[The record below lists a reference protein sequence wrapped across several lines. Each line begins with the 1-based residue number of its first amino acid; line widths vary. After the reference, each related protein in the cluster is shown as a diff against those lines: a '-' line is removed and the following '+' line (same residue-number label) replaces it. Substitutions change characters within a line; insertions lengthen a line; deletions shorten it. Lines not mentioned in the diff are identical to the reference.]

1 MFDEEKFDVKSRVAV
16 EGLTI
21 VLVALSW
28 VPLGA
33 QDGRP
38 PWPAAPR
45 ERGVISEGLPMS
57 PFFEG
62 WYENPDGTYTLS
74 FGYFNRNT
82 EEALNLPVGPDNF
95 IAPADYDGVQPT
107 LFTPGRQT
115 GVFTVIV
122 PEDFARNGGR
132 VMWTLRSHGTSPH
145 SVPGKVGVEAYR
157 LHYEPMAMGS
167 FPPMLKLHRDG
178 PELWGPM
185 TIAGDAR
192 TVSAWS
198 EGRNTVGSV
207 GNPLP
212 FTASVGTP
220 LTLTVWVTD
229 RLAPDAERDPVRGG
243 ATWYTHQGPAVALF
257 SEERPEPDEEAGSR
271 ATTTVTFS
279 EPGEYVLRVRADN
292 FNPVDSTPE
301 DQCCWTNGYVK
312 VTVSR

>member
-1 MFDEEKFDVKSRVAV
+1 MKSRAAAG
-16 EGLTI
+16 GLVI
-21 VLVALSW
+21 VLGVLSW
-28 VPLGA
+28 VPLAA
-33 QDGRP
+33 QDVGP
-38 PWPAAPR
+38 QWPSAPR
-45 ERGVISEGLPMS
+45 ERGVISEGLAVS

-95 IAPADYDGVQPT
+95 IAPAEYDGVQPT
-107 LFTPGRQT
+107 LFIPGRET
-115 GVFTVIV
+115 GVFTVTV

-132 VMWTLRSHGTSPH
+132 VVWTLRSRARSSH

-157 LHYEPMAMGS
+157 LHYGPTAMGS
-167 FPPMLKLHRDG
+167 LPPMLKLHRDG

-198 EGRNTVGSV
+198 EGRNTAGSV

-212 FTASVGTP
+212 LTASVRTP

-229 RLAPDAERDPVRGG
+229 RLAPDAERDYPVRGG
-243 ATWYTHQGPAVALF
+243 ATWFTHQGPALALF
-257 SEERPEPDEEAGSR
+257 SEERPEPDEEAGNR
-271 ATTTVTFS
+271 AATTVTFS
-279 EPGEYVLRVRADN
+279 EPGVYVLRVRADY
-292 FNPVDSTPE
+292 FNPNDSTPRR
-301 DQCCWTNGYVK
+301 QCCWTNGYVR
-312 VTVSR
+312 VTISP